1 MTDERVWLRPPHG
14 QGEPKQVEAKPEL
27 LVPLMIAGW
36 SQCEPP
42 DTKEEVKPDVHD

>member
-27 LVPLMIAGW
+27 LIPLMLAGW
-36 SQCEPP
+36 RSAIRPNRR
-42 DTKEEVKPDVHD
+42 

>member
-1 MTDERVWLRPPHG
+1 MSDERVWLRPPHG

-36 SQCEPP
+36 SQCDPP
-42 DTKEEVKPDVHD
+42 EAEVKNVDD